1 MTHRRHD
8 AIAFEADVQV
18 VKLGALQD
26 VVRTWAE
33 LHRVPSASGS
43 RHLAFAPLLK
53 FSEIKSFCIKPSQQ
67 RFTTPRWAE
76 ERATRCA

>member
-43 RHLAFAPLLK
+43 RHLAFPPLLK
-53 FSEIKSFCIKPSQQ
+53 FSEI
-67 RFTTPRWAE
+67 
-76 ERATRCA
+76 